1 MSTRT
6 NTGRRLGGKVV
17 TPKRQLAMV
26 FDLNKCLGCQTCT
39 ISCKRQWT
47 REEGMEHQWW
57 AVVNT
62 MPGKGTPKDWEGM
75 GGGWKA
81 DGEPNPSRIPLR
93 DETGDAWQFNKDEVF
108 YGGEGVQTYLKPTNP
123 DGSKPGW
130 GPNWDED
137 EGGGE

>member
-75 GGGWKA
+75 GGG
-81 DGEPNPSRIPLR
+81 L
-93 DETGDAWQFNKDEVF
+93 
-108 YGGEGVQTYLKPTNP
+108 
-123 DGSKPGW
+123 
-130 GPNWDED
+130 
-137 EGGGE
+137 EGGWRAEPEPHSAAR